1 MEGLECNPG
10 TFPTREGCSPCP
22 QGTFSADYL
31 KTSERATCSP
41 CAMGDTTAGPG
52 SKSRHA
58 CVPNPEFVRP
68 ESEQKTRRPFPATV
82 VAAVMSPGLV
92 IVLLLAYRNHLANKR
107 IKQLE
112 NIHLIKFGHGTLNRI
127 EDGVELDNINSAG
140 ASRSDQDYAS
150 FQATTAGGRRAIGQP
165 TAAAHE
171 PGPAPD
177 DELHVLKPA
186 PPAGSTTLE
195 V

>member
-1 MEGLECNPG
+1 M
-10 TFPTREGCSPCP
+10 
-22 QGTFSADYL
+22 
-31 KTSERATCSP
+31 
-41 CAMGDTTAGPG
+41 
-52 SKSRHA
+52 
-58 CVPNPEFVRP
+58 PNPEFVRP

-150 FQATTAGGRRAIGQP
+150 F
-165 TAAAHE
+165 
-171 PGPAPD
+171 
-177 DELHVLKPA
+177 
-186 PPAGSTTLE
+186 
-195 V
+195 